1 MDVISTYEAQLY
13 SVHGAEVIIYFFI
26 GLLTKFMIRT
36 AGPLVLRGKY
46 LKEITSYTLNE
57 ESQINIFYRILSPVV
72 YSYLII
78 GVVYI
83 LSSPFNFKGPRN
95 LMWLPVVFYWCIQIV
110 TVFRARHVRY
120 PKWTLFAQAF
130 LSIGVGIYFDWVV
143 VREIPTRGI
152 GWFEQTN
159 IGWQFMLVFF
169 FGVSGLILSGFV
181 KGNGQREHAND
192 TTNDEDDS
200 DAPPKLYFSSSQEE
214 KFYSY
219 KRRFHHLLP
228 DVFNED
234 PLLLSL
240 FYSIVYIEDANRPA
254 WHRALERALF
264 FTNRVRSTG
273 IMQLRSPVYLTDED
287 SVIKAAPFVQ
297 SIWFD
302 FLEDIGKER
311 HSPLELCPRGY
322 SYRFPDLLKFFI
334 AQSNVLY
341 GRYCGTMTYDVS
353 ETFAAMSGLV
363 IYSESFFTPSS
374 VRVRSKAF
382 STYTELFSNH
392 QLEFMNGAIRNLD
405 NYPQDHTS
413 EVVLRTYS
421 EPPIEEV
428 KEVLRFL
435 ERTGCVIH
443 RVIPAS
449 PLYWEISVH
458 PPTMP
463 IFDEL
468 RGKFKNW
475 QIVATHSYQTDET
488 NLCP

>member
-214 KFYSY
+214 NSIPTNEGFTTFY
-219 KRRFHHLLP
+219 P
-228 DVFNED
+228 
-234 PLLLSL
+234 
-240 FYSIVYIEDANRPA
+240 
-254 WHRALERALF
+254 
-264 FTNRVRSTG
+264 
-273 IMQLRSPVYLTDED
+273 M
-287 SVIKAAPFVQ
+287 
-297 SIWFD
+297 
-302 FLEDIGKER
+302 
-311 HSPLELCPRGY
+311 
-322 SYRFPDLLKFFI
+322 
-334 AQSNVLY
+334 
-341 GRYCGTMTYDVS
+341 
-353 ETFAAMSGLV
+353 
-363 IYSESFFTPSS
+363 
-374 VRVRSKAF
+374 F
-382 STYTELFSNH
+382 STRIH
-392 QLEFMNGAIRNLD
+392 
-405 NYPQDHTS
+405 
-413 EVVLRTYS
+413 YS
-421 EPPIEEV
+421 
-428 KEVLRFL
+428 
-435 ERTGCVIH
+435 
-443 RVIPAS
+443 
-449 PLYWEISVH
+449 
-458 PPTMP
+458 
-463 IFDEL
+463 
-468 RGKFKNW
+468 
-475 QIVATHSYQTDET
+475 
-488 NLCP
+488 